1 MLRLHGKTRIQ
12 VPNRLAVLAA
22 LLLAFSGFA
31 SLRGDHPQ
39 DVVAAGVAGAA
50 KSGQTAVD
58 EQERS
63 DSTESGRILNLRL
76 LLFRHG

>member
-22 LLLAFSGFA
+22 VLLAFSSFV
-31 SLRGDHPQ
+31 SLRADHPR
-39 DVVAAGVAGAA
+39 DGAA
-50 KSGQTAVD
+50 TVAVDAVKSGQSAVD
-58 EQERS
+58 EHDRS
-63 DSTESGRILNLRL
+63 DPGESGRILNLRL